1 MEEMWKTWKKD
12 DTAPR
17 SQLQNENGILRRLSM
32 AMNQGA
38 GTIDGSQ

>member
-17 SQLQNENGILRRLSM
+17 SQLQNENGILRLKSRAL
-32 AMNQGA
+32 
-38 GTIDGSQ
+38 DGNESRRRKD